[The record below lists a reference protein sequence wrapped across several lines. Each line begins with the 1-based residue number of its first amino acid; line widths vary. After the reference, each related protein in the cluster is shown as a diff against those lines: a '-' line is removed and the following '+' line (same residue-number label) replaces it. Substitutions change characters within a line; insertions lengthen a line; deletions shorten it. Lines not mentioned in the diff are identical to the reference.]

1 MPRIKVKKNKKSS
14 KPKISKPKEK
24 TIVDKKVERY
34 LKLQDRNFIVYLGY
48 GTYDRSGV
56 ILEHS
61 VVTEVSDEEF
71 AWLKDQW
78 QCHPVDVTQLK
89 I

>member
-1 MPRIKVKKNKKSS
+1 MPRIKVKKNKNILKPKS
-14 KPKISKPKEK
+14 KPKKE
-24 TIVDKKVERY
+24 TIIDKKVERY

-48 GTYDRSGV
+48 GTYDRSGI
-56 ILEHS
+56 ILEHG
-61 VVTEVSDEEF
+61 VVTEVDDEAF

-78 QCHPVDVTQLK
+78 QVHPVDVTKVK